1 MLLCIRAI
9 FLQRMKLISYIFS
22 FYLIVLSV
30 VPCCSFDD
38 SGNEITEQGIN
49 HENQE
54 EDCGGCSP
62 FFSCEGC
69 AAATVTVEAVRFEII
84 PAQCIIV
91 YTGYIQNSLPGI
103 DYDFWQ
109 PPKIV

>member
-1 MLLCIRAI
+1 M
-9 FLQRMKLISYIFS
+9 
-22 FYLIVLSV
+22 LSV
-30 VPCCSFDD
+30 VPCCSLDD
-38 SGNEITEQGIN
+38 CDNEITEQGVS
-49 HENQE
+49 HESQE

-69 AAATVTVEAVRFEII
+69 AATTVTVEPVCFEIT

-91 YTGYIQNSLPGI
+91 YTGYIQNPLPDI

>member
-1 MLLCIRAI
+1 MLLCIRVI
-9 FLQRMKLISYIFS
+9 FLQLMKFAGYIYS

-30 VPCCSFDD
+30 VPCCSLDD
-38 SGNEITEQGIN
+38 CDNEITEQGVS
-49 HENQE
+49 HESQE
-54 EDCGGCSP
+54 GDCGGCSP

-69 AAATVTVEAVRFEII
+69 AATTVTVEPVCFEIT

-91 YTGYIQNSLPGI
+91 YTGYIQNPLPDI

-109 PPKIV
+109 PPKIG